1 MNTIKNIVLTALLV
15 GLFASCIEDQE
26 SPQEIFQKDL
36 KKIEDYLAQTDY
48 QYIKKE
54 QDPSSGI
61 VILWDSLSYSGI
73 DAQGADTLKVHYV
86 GRLLDETV
94 FDTNVEAVA
103 RENGMYSSERNYA
116 PLEVFS
122 QEYIQGFL
130 FALSKMEKGDRAR
143 AIIPSAW
150 AYGNR
155 EYSGRIPAN
164 SVLMFDLDMKD
175 VIINEEEITTE
186 E

>member
-73 DAQGADTLKVHYV
+73 DAQGADT
-86 GRLLDETV
+86 
-94 FDTNVEAVA
+94 
-103 RENGMYSSERNYA
+103 
-116 PLEVFS
+116 
-122 QEYIQGFL
+122 
-130 FALSKMEKGDRAR
+130 DRK
-143 AIIPSAW
+143 
-150 AYGNR
+150 
-155 EYSGRIPAN
+155 
-164 SVLMFDLDMKD
+164 SV
-175 VIINEEEITTE
+175 V
-186 E
+186 